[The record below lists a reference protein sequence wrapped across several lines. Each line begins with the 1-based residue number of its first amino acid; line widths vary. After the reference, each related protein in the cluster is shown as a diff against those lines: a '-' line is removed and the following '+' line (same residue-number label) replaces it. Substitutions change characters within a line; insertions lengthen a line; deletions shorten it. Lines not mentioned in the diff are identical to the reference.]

1 MTEIE
6 SFLVNGAFRVI
17 GVTGNAG
24 AGKSTLARKLPPQD
38 FVAYGIDGR
47 FVGDSLFRKRLLK
60 AKAESSI
67 HAYIDAC
74 NQFNWWDWDSIIRDV
89 GALANNETVA
99 LEAYNRDT
107 GEFESTNLIPAGRR
121 VVCEGALLGPEA
133 ITQLLDVIVFVYS
146 PIKTRLERLIAKDS
160 SRRSVSEIVARF
172 LITEYSETLYYQ
184 HLFEHHKE
192 KIFFVN
198 ERGAFI
204 PYPSDILTR
213 ESFIPLPL

>member
-6 SFLVNGAFRVI
+6 SFLVNSAFRVI

-24 AGKSTLARKLPPQD
+24 AGKSTLAKSLPKEN
-38 FVAYGIDGR
+38 FISYSIDGR
-47 FVGDSLFRKRLLK
+47 FVGDSQFRKHLLK

-74 NQFNWWDWDSIIRDV
+74 NQFNWWDWDSVIRDV
-89 GALANNETVA
+89 STLAANEPVV
-99 LEAYNRDT
+99 LEAYDRDK
-107 GEFESTNLIPAGRR
+107 GAFCSESLVPDGRR

-133 ITQLLDVIVFVYS
+133 ITELLDVIVFVYS
-146 PIKTRLERLIAKDS
+146 PIKVRLERLIQKDAA
-160 SRRSVSEIVARF
+160 RRNVTEIVARF

-184 HLFEHHKE
+184 HLFENQRE

-198 ERGAFI
+198 GNGAFI
-204 PYPSDILTR
+204 PHPPDVLAS